1 MKEYKRIKNVSLIW
15 TEEFDIIKEMENAIK
30 GRANP
35 SFYYALSQSQDKQ
48 TFIRPSS
55 NCTFT
60 IGVCL
65 LFFLCPVAKITAWAY
80 RYRDLALSLSG
91 NIRYLGAYTL
101 SPL

>member
-1 MKEYKRIKNVSLIW
+1 MA
-15 TEEFDIIKEMENAIK
+15 NAIK
-30 GRANP
+30 GRVSP

>member
-1 MKEYKRIKNVSLIW
+1 
-15 TEEFDIIKEMENAIK
+15 MENAIK

-35 SFYYALSQSQDKQ
+35 SFYYALSQSQNKQTLDKQ

-80 RYRDLALSLSG
+80 RYRALALSLSG